1 MAANTLR
8 ILAFDASVEPGSCA
22 LLVGDA
28 LRERAVAAGVSSS
41 QGLLP
46 LAAALLDEAGLRWNE
61 LDAIAFGSGPGGFT
75 GLRVACGIAQGLA
88 FAHATPVV
96 PVDSLAALAAVALA
110 EHPQCHAVLALL
122 DARMG
127 EVYCAQYRRTAGAPL
142 RQGETAVLPPT
153 AVAIATDEPAAPLL
167 CAGNA
172 LRAYPEL
179 ATRLAPQSVAL
190 REDLLPTAGSVAR
203 LAALSFA
210 AHGGVPAEEAVPTYV
225 RDKVAF
231 TTAERL
237 AQGGKA

>member
-1 MAANTLR
+1 MR

-22 LLVGDA
+22 LLADGT
-28 LRERAVAAGVSSS
+28 LREQAVAAGTSSS

-46 LAAALLDEAGLRWNE
+46 IAAALLDAAGLRWSE

-96 PVDSLAALAAVALA
+96 PVDSLAALAAVALT
-110 EHPQCHAVLALL
+110 EHPQCDAVLALL

-127 EVYCAQYRRTAGAPL
+127 EVYCAQYRRAAGAPARL
-142 RQGETAVLPPT
+142 GEATVLPPA
-153 AVAIATDEPAAPLL
+153 AVAIAAGESGARLL

-179 ATRLAPQSVAL
+179 AARLAPLSFAL
-190 REDLLPTAGSVAR
+190 RDDLLPTAGSVAR
-203 LAALSFA
+203 LAAQRFA
-210 AHGGVPAEEAVPTYV
+210 EHGGVPAEQAVPTYV
-225 RDKVAF
+225 REKVAF